1 MQIIGIVGFI
11 GSGKNT
17 VGEMLQKEGFV
28 PISFAATL
36 KDATSAIF
44 GWPRHLLEGDTK
56 ESRDFREQPDVFWS
70 EKLGYEMTPRKAL
83 QLMGTEAGR
92 NVFGENL
99 WVDSVFKKMYDSQ
112 QSKFVITDVRFENEI
127 EALRSVGGKV
137 YLVHRGPAPAWFSTA
152 ILDKAGLTPNPY
164 GITMKSHYPDVHISE
179 WDWIISEFDGIID
192 NNGDLNH
199 LENEVRKIILNE
211 GNDTNETI

>member
-1 MQIIGIVGFI
+1 MQIVGIVGFI

-17 VGEMLQKEGFV
+17 VGEMLQKEGFT
-28 PISFAATL
+28 PMSFAATL

-56 ESRDFREQPDVFWS
+56 ESRDFREQPDSFWS

-127 EALRSVGGKV
+127 ESLRSVGGKV
-137 YLVHRGPAPAWFSTA
+137 YLVNRGPAPVWFSTA
-152 ILDKAGLTPNPY
+152 ILDKSGVKIPGLDNKR
-164 GITMKSHYPDVHISE
+164 MKDLYPEVHISE
-179 WDWIISEFDGIID
+179 WDWIISEFDGVID

-211 GNDTNETI
+211 GNDKK